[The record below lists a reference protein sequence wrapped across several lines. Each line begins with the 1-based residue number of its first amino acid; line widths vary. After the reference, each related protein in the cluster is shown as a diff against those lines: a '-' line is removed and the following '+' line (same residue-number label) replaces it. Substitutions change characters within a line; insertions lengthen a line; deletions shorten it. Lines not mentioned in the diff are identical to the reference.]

1 MIGVTSTLS
10 QILELIIC
18 ADEDDVSECANA
30 TLKTVAADCIACIY
44 DTCIHSGE
52 YANGA
57 RASMSHNL
65 HSRRRRAP
73 SSMLSFVGQVCG
85 RTTASWTQLSPI
97 AKTFRRLDAVHT

>member
-57 RASMSHNL
+57 RASMSQNL
-65 HSRRRRAP
+65 HSRRLAELPEACFHLWDKYAGERPQA
-73 SSMLSFVGQVCG
+73 G
-85 RTTASWTQLSPI
+85 
-97 AKTFRRLDAVHT
+97 HN